1 VIVQFLQNFGSMPKR
16 EYLSGILPGMED
28 HLHTLSQAKP
38 LVQGYY
44 IKRRMLRCMSYGLR
58 DVDVCLRKILV
69 VTVPYCSYLHT
80 IE

>member
-1 VIVQFLQNFGSMPKR
+1 MIVQFLQNSGSMPKR

-38 LVQGYY
+38 PVQGYY
-44 IKRRMLRCMSYGLR
+44 IKRRMLRCVSYVLK

-69 VTVPYCSYLHT
+69 GVVPSCSYFHT